1 MKIRLATAIAAA
13 LLAGCASGP
22 DYRRPA
28 VDLPAAFAA
37 APAAPAPVGI
47 ELLDTAW
54 WSSFGDPKL
63 DELVAAAVANNPDLK
78 IAAYRVQQHDA
89 FLQVSQS
96 AGGPQ
101 VGYGGSRLRN
111 TLSENRQVPLAP
123 GTKPVDNDYAISLA
137 ASWELDLWGKVSRAN
152 EAAYA
157 QLLAS
162 EEDRRALMQSL
173 ISEVANGYLR
183 LLALDRLLELQKAAI
198 ETQKE
203 QLALAERKFKGG
215 GAGELPVLRAQA
227 ELEALVAELPAREAE
242 IAAQE
247 NAINALIGKP
257 PGPVARGRRFEELK
271 LPAVPGGLPAGLL
284 AQRPDVRKA
293 EQDLVAANAKI
304 GVAKSEYLPTISLTS
319 SSGFASNDLSKL
331 LQLTSNF
338 GSFGAA
344 LLGPLFTSGRISG
357 QVREAE
363 AVRSQAEIAFLNSV
377 QVALREV
384 EDALTGLA
392 KSGQRIALQERR
404 LSTLREQRRVA
415 QRLFE
420 GGGSA
425 YFEVLE
431 AERQLNAAQQQVN
444 HVRREQLAA
453 LVSVYKAMGGGWS
466 LAELKP
472 DRPAT
477 LEERR

>member
-1 MKIRLATAIAAA
+1 MQPRHATAALAV
-13 LLAGCASGP
+13 LLAACASGP
-22 DYRRPA
+22 DYQRPA
-28 VDLPAAFAA
+28 VELPPAYTA
-37 APAAPAPVGI
+37 APAAPVAANTD
-47 ELLDTAW
+47 LLDTAW
-54 WSSFGDPKL
+54 WSAFGDPRL
-63 DELVAAAVANNPDLK
+63 DELVATVVANNPDLR
-78 IAAYRVQQHDA
+78 IAALRVQQHDA
-89 FLQVSQS
+89 YLQVSKS
-96 AGGPQ
+96 AAGPQ
-101 VGYGGSRLRN
+101 AGFAGSRLRN

-123 GTKPVDNDYAISLA
+123 GTRPVDNDYSISVA

-157 QLLAS
+157 ELVGS
-162 EEDRRALMQSL
+162 EETRRALMQSL
-173 ISEVANGYLR
+173 ISDVANGYLR

-203 QLALAERKFKGG
+203 QVALAERKFKGG
-215 GAGELPVLRAQA
+215 AASELPVLRARA
-227 ELEALVAELPAREAE
+227 ELEALVAELPAREGE

-247 NAINALIGKP
+247 SALNALMGRP
-257 PGPVARGRRFEELK
+257 PGPVVRGRRFDELQ

-293 EQDLVAANAKI
+293 EQDLIAANAKI
-304 GVAKSEYLPTISLTS
+304 GVAKSEYLPTISLTT

-363 AVRSQAEIAFLNSV
+363 AVRAQAEVTFLNSV

-404 LSTLREQRRVA
+404 LATLREQRKVA
-415 QRLFE
+415 QKLFE

-425 YFEVLE
+425 YFEVLD
-431 AERQLNAAQQQVN
+431 AERQLNDALQQVN
-444 HVRREQLAA
+444 QQRREQLAA

-472 DRPAT
+472 TRPAT
-477 LEERR
+477 LEESR